1 MIRARQTFS
10 KSERL
15 CSVKLISDV
24 FETGN
29 LLRSPNLKLLWK
41 ISTSE
46 LPSPAQIVIT
56 VPRKNIKK
64 AVARNIIKRRLR
76 EAYRKNKIHLYDVL
90 IEEKTQLLL
99 IMIYKPC
106 RALSYNLI
114 EKSVSDLIRT
124 LCNNVKQD
132 SNNS

>member
-15 CSVKLISDV
+15 CSIKLISDV

-29 LLRSPNLKLLWK
+29 LIRSPNLKLLWK
-41 ISTSE
+41 INTSG

-64 AVARNIIKRRLR
+64 AVDRNIIKRRLR
-76 EAYRKNKIHLYDVL
+76 EAYRKNKIYLYNVL
-90 IEEKTQLLL
+90 IAEKTQLVMV
-99 IMIYKPC
+99 MIYKPC
-106 RALSYNLI
+106 RVLSYNLI

-124 LCNNVKQD
+124 LCNSVKPEN
-132 SNNS
+132 NNS